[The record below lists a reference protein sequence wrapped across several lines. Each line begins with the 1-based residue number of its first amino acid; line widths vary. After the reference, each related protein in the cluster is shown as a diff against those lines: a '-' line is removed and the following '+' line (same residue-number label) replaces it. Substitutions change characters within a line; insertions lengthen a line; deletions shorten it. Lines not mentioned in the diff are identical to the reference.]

1 MGSFAVAS
9 AVPASQKGSTA
20 FQPMRNLNESAKAI
34 RELLQQRIL
43 VLDGAMGTMLQERNL
58 NAADFGGAALEGC
71 NENLVRTRPD
81 VVLDIHRKYFEAGAD
96 IVETNSFGGAPIVL
110 AEYGLAGD
118 AHFLN
123 QRAAEL
129 ARQAAEE
136 FSRPGKPRFVAGSV
150 GPTTKAITVTG
161 GVTFDELR
169 AAYYAQ
175 AKGLVEGGVDLLIVE
190 TCQDTRNIKAAILAI
205 QRLSKEIGSEV
216 PFIVSVTIEPMG
228 AMLAGQTVEAMWA
241 SLRHAKPLAFGMNC
255 ATGPEFM
262 TDHIRTLSQLTGEY
276 VSCYPN
282 AGLPNE
288 EGKYL
293 ETPTTLA
300 AQLEKFVDHGWLNFI
315 GGCCGTTEKHI
326 RAIAQMVEGKKPR
339 VRPAEAHR
347 AVYSGIETIEAEES
361 TRPLLVGE
369 RTNVIGSRLFKNL
382 VAEEKWEEAS
392 EIARRQVRGGAHI
405 VDVCLQSTE
414 RDEKKDIPPFYEKLI
429 RKVKAPVMID
439 TTDPTAIELAL
450 TYCQGKAIINSINL
464 EDGEEKFERVV
475 PVAHQF
481 GAAVVV
487 GCIDE
492 DKLQAQAF
500 TRDRKLAI
508 AQRSYKL
515 LTEKYGLA
523 PEDIVFDPLVFPCAT
538 GDENYIGG
546 AVETMEG
553 IRLIKQALPDVRTI
567 LGISNVSFGLP
578 AGAREVVNSVFLYYC
593 TKAGLD
599 LAIVNTERLER
610 FASISPHE
618 RELAE
623 NLLFSHPPKDV
634 PAEHSNADLL
644 RDVPADWRKQR
655 KEQRAAVNQY
665 YIQAIAE
672 HFRTA
677 TKKEKFRAADL
688 PLDERLANYIIEGTR
703 DGLISDLEKKRA
715 EGAAPLDIVNG
726 PLMAGM
732 AEVGRLF
739 NGNELIVAEVLQSA
753 EAMKAAVSHLEQFME
768 KADTAKR
775 GKVVLATVKGDVH
788 DIGKNLVEIIL
799 KNNGYDVVNLGI
811 KVPPEDLIKAY
822 QEHQPDAI
830 GLSGLLVKSAQQMVI
845 TAGDLKDAG
854 IKVPL
859 LVGGAALS
867 AKFTQTKIAPSYG
880 EAVCFAKDAMTGL
893 SLMNQLMDPATRET
907 VVREHTS
914 SGNGFGL
921 TTTVKVLEIPKVTR
935 SPRVRTDLPI
945 PRVATLERKVRLVPD
960 LREVWSYINAFM
972 LYGRHMGFRGD
983 FEKRFGERD
992 PKAVELFESM
1002 EEVKKEAAE
1011 FMKVRAVWQFF
1022 EAEAAGESIHLFA
1035 PGAGEP
1041 LHTFR
1046 FPRQRLGD
1054 YLCLSDYVLPAQG
1067 GQRDHIAL
1075 FVVTAGERI
1084 RDRAEKAKNDGYYFK
1099 SHGLQALAIETAE
1112 GCAEW
1117 LHRRIREDWGFPDP
1131 PEMTMAQRFTSRYR
1145 GKRYSFGYPACPN
1158 LEDQGG
1164 LWKLLKPEEIGV
1176 HLTEG
1181 FMMDPEASVSAL
1193 VFHHPDCSYFSAGDP
1208 VES

>member
-1 MGSFAVAS
+1 
-9 AVPASQKGSTA
+9 
-20 FQPMRNLNESAKAI
+20 MRNLNESAKAL
-34 RELLQQRIL
+34 RELLSERIL
-43 VLDGAMGTMLQERNL
+43 VLDGAMGTMLQQRHLTAE
-58 NAADFGGAALEGC
+58 DFGGTALEGC

-81 VVLDIHRKYFEAGAD
+81 VVLDIHRKYFEAGSD

-110 AEYGLAGD
+110 AEYGLAAD

-123 QRAAEL
+123 RRAAEL
-129 ARQAAEE
+129 ARQAADE
-136 FSRPGKPRFVAGSV
+136 FSTTGRPRFVAGSV

-161 GVTFDELR
+161 GVTFEGLGE
-169 AAYYAQ
+169 AYYAQ
-175 AKGLVEGGVDLLIVE
+175 AKGLIEGGVDLLLVE
-190 TCQDTRNIKAAILAI
+190 TCQDTRNIKAALLAI
-205 QRLSKEIGSEV
+205 QKLSKEIGMQV
-216 PFIVSVTIEPMG
+216 PVIVSVTIEPMG
-228 AMLAGQTVEAMWA
+228 TMLAGQTVEDMWA

-262 TDHIRTLSQLTGEY
+262 TDHIRTLSQISSEF

-282 AGLPNE
+282 AGLPDE

-293 ETPTTLA
+293 ETPTSLA
-300 AQLEKFVDHGWLNFI
+300 AQLEKFVDHGWLNFV
-315 GGCCGTTEKHI
+315 GGCCVTTEQHI

-339 VRPAEAHR
+339 VRPSESHR
-347 AVYSGIETIEAEES
+347 AVYSGIETIEAEDS

-392 EIARRQVRGGAHI
+392 EIARRQVKGGAHI

-429 RKVKAPVMID
+429 RKVKAPVMVD
-439 TTDPTAIELAL
+439 TTDATAIELAL

-475 PVAHQF
+475 PVAHDF

-500 TRDRKLAI
+500 TRERKLAV

-515 LTEKYGLA
+515 LTEKYGLG
-523 PEDIVFDPLVFPCAT
+523 PEDIIFDPLVFPCAT

-546 AVETMEG
+546 AVETVEG

-599 LAIVNTERLER
+599 LAIVNTEKLER
-610 FASISPHE
+610 FASIPQHE

-634 PAEHSNADLL
+634 PAEHSQAELL
-644 RDVPADWRKQR
+644 RDVPADWREQK

-665 YIQAIAE
+665 HIAAIAE
-672 HFRTA
+672 YFRTA
-677 TKKEKFRAADL
+677 KKKEKKRAADL

-703 DGLISDLEKKRA
+703 DGLIADLERKRA
-715 EGAAPLDIVNG
+715 EGTAPLDIING
-726 PLMAGM
+726 PLMTGM

-739 NGNELIVAEVLQSA
+739 NANELIVAEVLQSA
-753 EAMKAAVSHLEQFME
+753 EAMKASVNHLEQFME

-775 GKVVLATVKGDVH
+775 GKIVLATVKGDVH

-811 KVPPEDLIKAY
+811 KVPPEELIKAY
-822 QEHQPDAI
+822 LQHHPDAI

-845 TAGDLKDAG
+845 TASDLRGAG
-854 IKVPL
+854 IEIPL

-867 AKFTQTKIAPSYG
+867 ARFTQTKIAPSYG
-880 EAVCFAKDAMTGL
+880 KAVCYAKDAMTGL
-893 SLMNQLMDPATRET
+893 RLMNQLMDPATREQ
-907 VVREHTS
+907 VLNEHAA
-914 SGNGFGL
+914 SGNGFAAA
-921 TTTVKVLEIPKVTR
+921 TTVKVAEIPKVTR
-935 SPRVRTDLPI
+935 SPKVRTDLPI
-945 PRVATLERKVRLVPD
+945 PDVAYLERKVRLVPD
-960 LREVWSYINAFM
+960 LNEVWSYINPFM

-983 FEKRFGERD
+983 FEKRFAERD
-992 PKAVELFESM
+992 VKAVELFEGM
-1002 EEVKKEAAE
+1002 EDVKREAAE
-1011 FMKVRAVWQFF
+1011 FMKPRAVWQFL
-1022 EAEAAGESIHLFA
+1022 EAEADGDVMHLFA
-1035 PGAGEP
+1035 PGGAEP

-1046 FPRQRLGD
+1046 FPRQRAGD
-1054 YLCLSDYVLPAQG
+1054 FLCLSDYVLPPKNG
-1067 GQRDHIAL
+1067 RRDHVAV
-1075 FVVTAGERI
+1075 FVVTAGEGVRE
-1084 RDRAEKAKNDGYYFK
+1084 RSEKAKNEGYYFK
-1099 SHGLQALAIETAE
+1099 SHGMQALAIESAE
-1112 GCAEW
+1112 ACAEW

-1158 LEDQGG
+1158 LDDQAGI
-1164 LWKLLKPEEIGV
+1164 WKLLRPEEIGV
-1176 HLTEG
+1176 QLTEG

-1193 VFHHPDCSYFSAGDP
+1193 VFQHPDCAYFSVGDTADN
-1208 VES
+1208 